1 MTRGIKHF
9 IDRRYDGIIQAC
21 SGTLAVLV
29 YVAAAAAPVC
39 LLLYWG
45 FDSSALDKRLLM
57 RLLYGAQAV
66 FLASILCNMLFRFR
80 AWWRESLFVKR
91 MADGIMLLT
100 LIPLLW
106 PFRSWPAWEA
116 AATYSRV
123 FLFCALGMYSL
134 AELSYGIM
142 QLLGRRTNPS
152 LLLSASF
159 LIFIIIGSFVLM
171 LPRCTTGSIRYI
183 DALFMASSAV
193 SMTGLCTVDVATT
206 FTPLGW
212 TVLAVLMQI
221 GALGVLTFT
230 SFFALFFSGRAS
242 IYNQLLMRDFIY
254 SKSIGSLMSV
264 ILYILAFTLCVEAIG
279 AAAIYLTLP
288 EGFGGDTSHRVFF
301 AVFHSI
307 SAFCNAGFTTLPD
320 GMADKTLLGGN
331 QAIYPVMSALIL
343 AGGIGFP
350 NLVNFKDVAAEYGRR
365 LRSFTTGQ
373 RRPMLTHVYDLN
385 TKLVLM
391 WSAIFFAA
399 GTAAFYVLEYN
410 HSMLGLS
417 PGKRIIQS
425 IFCATTVRTA
435 GFSTFGPESWLGSTL
450 LIAMFMM
457 WVGCASQSMGGG
469 IKINAFAAVMLNL
482 RSIVWGQKGVTA
494 FGRTVELS
502 SVRRANAVVCLSV
515 FCILLY
521 SLALLLMQPELPAK
535 ALMFEAFSAF
545 TTIGMSFGVTPEL
558 SDIAKATVCTAMF
571 LGRVGVISVLCGIS
585 GNRPD
590 RSAMLPTEDVIIN

>member
-1 MTRGIKHF
+1 
-9 IDRRYDGIIQAC
+9 
-21 SGTLAVLV
+21 
-29 YVAAAAAPVC
+29 
-39 LLLYWG
+39 
-45 FDSSALDKRLLM
+45 
-57 RLLYGAQAV
+57 
-66 FLASILCNMLFRFR
+66 
-80 AWWRESLFVKR
+80 
-91 MADGIMLLT
+91 
-100 LIPLLW
+100 
-106 PFRSWPAWEA
+106 
-116 AATYSRV
+116 
-123 FLFCALGMYSL
+123 
-134 AELSYGIM
+134 
-142 QLLGRRTNPS
+142 
-152 LLLSASF
+152 
-159 LIFIIIGSFVLM
+159 
-171 LPRCTTGSIRYI
+171 
-183 DALFMASSAV
+183 
-193 SMTGLCTVDVATT
+193 
-206 FTPLGW
+206 
-212 TVLAVLMQI
+212 
-221 GALGVLTFT
+221 
-230 SFFALFFSGRAS
+230 
-242 IYNQLLMRDFIY
+242 
-254 SKSIGSLMSV
+254 
-264 ILYILAFTLCVEAIG
+264 
-279 AAAIYLTLP
+279 
-288 EGFGGDTSHRVFF
+288 
-301 AVFHSI
+301 
-307 SAFCNAGFTTLPD
+307 
-320 GMADKTLLGGN
+320 
-331 QAIYPVMSALIL
+331 
-343 AGGIGFP
+343 
-350 NLVNFKDVAAEYGRR
+350 
-365 LRSFTTGQ
+365 
-373 RRPMLTHVYDLN
+373 MLTHVYDLN

-494 FGRTVELS
+494 FGRTVALS